1 MTDNQRFALLVYATA
16 LVILLVVA
24 WALIRDNMNF

>member
-1 MTDNQRFALLVYATA
+1 MSDNQRFALLVYATG